1 MFLVEISKSL
11 HRVRTWVFATG
22 LTGLAVLPVII
33 LATSPHESGGPL
45 FFDQI
50 RHSGMLAALTVIA
63 LLQPFFLPLGTSLLS
78 GEAIAAEAAGGTL
91 RYLVTRPVGRVRLVL
106 HKYASVV
113 AQVGAAV
120 VWVMIVGLVAA
131 GLTFGYGRLP
141 TLSGTTLGP
150 GAAALRIAATG
161 AYAVA
166 GMAGLA
172 AIGMFLSTLTD
183 SGLGAAVATMALAIT
198 SQIIDGLSALH
209 AVHPYLFSH
218 RWFAF
223 VGLFRSPVEWG
234 DLVHGLVVDGIYV
247 AIFLGAAV
255 WTFWRKD
262 VVS

>member
-1 MFLVEISKSL
+1 MFRVEIGKSL
-11 HRVRTWVFATG
+11 HRVRTWVFALG
-22 LTGLAVLPVII
+22 LAGLAVLPVVI
-33 LATSPHESGGPL
+33 LATTPHESGGPL
-45 FFDQI
+45 FFDQL
-50 RHSGMLAALTVIA
+50 RHSGLLAALTVIA
-63 LLQPFFLPLGTSLLS
+63 LIQPFFLPLGASLLS

-91 RYLVTRPVGRVRLVL
+91 RYLVTRPAGRVRLVL

-120 VWVMIVGLVAA
+120 VWVMIVGLVAG
-131 GLTFGYGRLP
+131 GLAFGYGRLP

-150 GAAALRIAATG
+150 GAAAIRIVASG
-161 AYAVA
+161 AYVVC

-172 AIGMFLSTLTD
+172 AIGMFLSTLTN

-198 SQIIDGLSALH
+198 SQILDGLSSLRAI
-209 AVHPYLFSH
+209 HPYLFSH
-218 RWFAF
+218 QWFAF

-234 DLVHGLVVDGIYV
+234 DILEGLIIDGAYV

-255 WTFWRKD
+255 WFFWRKD